1 MAEAV
6 TAVGT
11 ALLVFVTFGQ
21 LVFYWQSRLLN
32 RSTSGAG
39 AATVVDMNDFA
50 EKVSRMGGEAAAGAG
65 WSTRR
70 SLAPH
75 EKLDGKRI
83 KAGTFEES
91 YLAASFLQAADVL
104 PRHPVLTSQCLK
116 AAGISS
122 GSGGVLLDFF
132 NIRAFQAAT
141 CPERHP
147 RADAVP

>member
-11 ALLVFVTFGQ
+11 ALLVFVTLGQ

-39 AATVVDMNDFA
+39 AATVV
-50 EKVSRMGGEAAAGAG
+50 EVSRMGGEAAAGAG

-83 KAGTFEES
+83 KQGRS
-91 YLAASFLQAADVL
+91 
-104 PRHPVLTSQCLK
+104 RK
-116 AAGISS
+116 A
-122 GSGGVLLDFF
+122 
-132 NIRAFQAAT
+132 T
-141 CPERHP
+141 
-147 RADAVP
+147 

>member
-1 MAEAV
+1 
-6 TAVGT
+6 
-11 ALLVFVTFGQ
+11 
-21 LVFYWQSRLLN
+21 
-32 RSTSGAG
+32 
-39 AATVVDMNDFA
+39 MNDFA
-50 EKVSRMGGEAAAGAG
+50 EKVSGMGGEAAAGAG
-65 WSTRR
+65 WCTRR

-75 EKLDGKRI
+75 EKLDGKKI

-91 YLAASFLQAADVL
+91 YLVASFLQAADVL

-141 CPERHP
+141 CPERYP